1 MGPGRASAAVLSG
14 RRQGWR
20 AARLVAAALAAMLL
34 PAAAS
39 AQHAASGAQGLRID
53 VPDFWNLAV
62 GVHWSQQPQAF
73 QEFAC
78 GTNGGPP
85 SLRLAG
91 FADFATCPADANGL
105 HEVTFNYDD
114 ALEYWARAMEF
125 APIVERTQGTRL
137 LTYEVVLSVLIDD
150 DGIVRGIRAVTDN
163 RVSIAR
169 RQLAYSMPGGVR
181 TYLGA
186 GGWECVDVPP
196 EPGEEPLGAFLIKE
210 DCTKAFD
217 DGRVAFTVS
226 RLLRKPGQTLVDP
239 ANAQIRVG
247 YFESIGRL
255 EIYDSALFG
264 GSGVVAAEIVDE
276 TVEDLPAD
284 ATGREAFLA
293 GLTDDC
299 PDCDLAG
306 VDLRRRNLAGAD
318 LSGANLSFS
327 MLHRT
332 ILAGAN
338 LEGAD
343 LRGTDLNLA
352 DLKRANLSG
361 ADLTEALMYG
371 TDAAAA
377 VFAGAVLDRTRAQRA
392 RFTGANLT
400 GAQFRGSLARN
411 GNYAGANLTGAVLTE
426 TFFAESDFQRAT
438 LVGADLTGASF
449 YQVRFISADL
459 SGATATGADL
469 RLTDLTNA
477 VLVGTDLTDAT
488 LNLARSSGADFT
500 DAIFAGTIMP
510 DGRPAQ

>member
-1 MGPGRASAAVLSG
+1 MSFLTASLLAIAAPV
-14 RRQGWR
+14 
-20 AARLVAAALAAMLL
+20 AALAQDGET
-34 PAAAS
+34 PP
-39 AQHAASGAQGLRID
+39 GAGLEVN
-53 VPDFWNLAV
+53 VPDFWNLTV
-62 GVHWSQQPQAF
+62 GLHWSQQPQAF

-78 GTNGGPP
+78 GTDGGPP

-91 FADFATCPADANGL
+91 FADYATCPADARGL

-125 APIVERTQGTRL
+125 DPIVERTQGTRL

-150 DGIVRGIRAVTDN
+150 TGVVRGIRAVTDN

-181 TYLGA
+181 TYLGPTD
-186 GGWECVDVPP
+186 WECVDVPP
-196 EPGEEPLGAFLIKE
+196 EEGEEPLGAFLIKE
-210 DCTKAFD
+210 DCTKTFE
-217 DGRVAFTVS
+217 DGRVAFTQA

-255 EIYDSALFG
+255 EVYDSALFG
-264 GSGVVAAEIVDE
+264 GPGVVVAETPADNIAD
-276 TVEDLPAD
+276 DLPAD
-284 ATGREAFLA
+284 LTGRDAFLA
-293 GLTDDC
+293 GTTNDC
-299 PDCDLAG
+299 AGCDLAG
-306 VDLRRRNLAGAD
+306 VDLRRRDLRNANLAGAV
-318 LSGANLSFS
+318 LSFS
-327 MLHRT
+327 MLHRA

-343 LRGTDLNLA
+343 LRGADLNLA

-377 VFAGAVLDRTRAQRA
+377 VFVNATLDRTRTQTA
-392 RFTGANLT
+392 RFTGADLS
-400 GAQFRGSLARN
+400 GAVFRGSLARN

-426 TFFAESDFQRAT
+426 SFFAESDFQRT
-438 LVGADLTGASF
+438 IMIDADMTGASF

-459 SGATATGADL
+459 SGANAVDADL
-469 RLTDLTNA
+469 RLTDLTDA
-477 VLVGTDLTDAT
+477 ILVGADLTDAS
-488 LNLARSSGADFT
+488 LNLARTNGADFT
-500 DAIFAGTIMP
+500 DAILVGTIMP
-510 DGRPAQ
+510 NGRPAE